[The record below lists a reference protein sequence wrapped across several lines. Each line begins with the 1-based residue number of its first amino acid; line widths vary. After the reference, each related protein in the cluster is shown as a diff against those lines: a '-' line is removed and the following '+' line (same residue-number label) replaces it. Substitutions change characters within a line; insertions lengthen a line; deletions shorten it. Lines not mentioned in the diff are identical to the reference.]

1 MVIRTRLD
9 DKEEFMMMDYKEQ
22 AQLRAEAL
30 AYRDYG
36 KDFALLT
43 EAEKVALYE
52 AALDEVLDELAER
65 AEMASDQKQDR

>member
-1 MVIRTRLD
+1 MKLRKPII
-9 DKEEFMMMDYKEQ
+9 MMMDYKEQ

-36 KDFALLT
+36 KDFDSLT
-43 EAEKVALYE
+43 EFEQVALYD

>member
-36 KDFALLT
+36 KDFGSLT
-43 EAEKVALYE
+43 EFEKVALYD